1 MIYPF
6 NGILFGTEKNEM
18 CMHAAKWMNFENIML
33 KRSQTHRQHIETET
47 RLAIAWD
54 WECEEGLNVFWA

>member
-18 CMHAAKWMNFENIML
+18 CMHAAKWVNFENIML
-33 KRSQTHRQHIETET
+33 KRSQTHRQHI
-47 RLAIAWD
+47 RD
-54 WECEEGLNVFWA
+54 RN